1 MERIKELSERRSD
14 PERGHSTD
22 ESPWI
27 YITSAADCLA
37 NVRHSAWIRADQTP
51 EEMQAQVDAFMEASP
66 ALRSNQPAEPGWFI
80 EEKIGFYGYGPCLG
94 EELAGI
100 SAIGRGIAEYG
111 EAFVAYAME
120 HPGDGQHSEQLLSEF
135 EEYYVATFPDAETCI
150 DEFLEAM
157 GWSHALERLI
167 AEQGIDCPIDFDRSC
182 IWEKYKQAWE
192 VIEGRN
198 GTIYVFNT

>member
-1 MERIKELSERRSD
+1 MEHTKELAPRRSD

-27 YITSAADCLA
+27 YITSAADYLA

-51 EEMQAQVDAFMEASP
+51 EEMQAQIDAFMEASP
-66 ALRSNQPAEPGWFI
+66 ALRSAAPGEPGWFI
-80 EEKIGFYGYGPCLG
+80 EEKIGFYGYGPYLG
-94 EELAGI
+94 DELTEI
-100 SAIGRGIAEYG
+100 STIGRGIAEYG

-120 HPGDGQHSEQLLSEF
+120 HGGGRHDETLLTEF
-135 EEYYVATFPDAETCI
+135 EEYFVAEYADAEICL
-150 DEFLEAM
+150 DEFLESM
-157 GWSHALERLI
+157 GWSQALEEFK
-167 AEQGIDCPIDFDRSC
+167 AVQGIDCPLDFDRSC

-198 GTIYVFNT
+198 GIIYVFNT